1 MKIAVIGSNGRSGR
15 QVLEQG
21 LSRGH
26 QMTALVRR
34 PETQTLRHDD
44 LVTVPAD
51 ILDRNRLAES
61 MTGCDAVVSA
71 VGIGTSRAPT
81 VIYSEG
87 ITNVLGAM
95 QANEITRLAV
105 VSAAPAAPRAG
116 QPFLERRIMMP
127 VLERF
132 FGHTYDDMRR
142 MESILQA
149 SDVDWVVLRP
159 PRLVKKSGTGGY
171 RIAVEPL
178 SKARKLTYGDL
189 AAALLDSL
197 DRNDLY
203 RHAAFVA
210 N

>member
-1 MKIAVIGSNGRSGR
+1 
-15 QVLEQG
+15 
-21 LSRGH
+21 
-26 QMTALVRR
+26 MTALVRR

-132 FGHTYDDMRR
+132 FGDTYDDMRR

-159 PRLVKKSGTGGY
+159 ATPREKIRDRWLPHRRRTAVEGEEAHLRRPGRRTAGFARPQRLVP
-171 RIAVEPL
+171 PL
-178 SKARKLTYGDL
+178 SVRRQLVPSRTTF
-189 AAALLDSL
+189 ALPP
-197 DRNDLY
+197 DR
-203 RHAAFVA
+203 RWPGSRA
-210 N
+210 